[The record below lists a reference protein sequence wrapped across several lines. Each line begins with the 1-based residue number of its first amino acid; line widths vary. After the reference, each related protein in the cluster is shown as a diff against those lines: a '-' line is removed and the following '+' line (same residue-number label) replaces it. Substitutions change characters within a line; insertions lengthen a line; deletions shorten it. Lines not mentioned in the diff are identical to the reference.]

1 MVSAFRNAGVKR
13 ILLHRLKLKMGLK
26 SVHPFQSREV
36 IEKIVQYACA
46 DSLAE
51 IMGTLAVFG
60 ELDKDDVCCLLPA
73 VCCLLPAVCCLLSTV
88 CCLLPRSW
96 ALWPCLVR

>member
-13 ILLHRLKLKMGLK
+13 ILLHRLKLKMGFK

-36 IEKIVQYACA
+36 IEKIVQFACA

-60 ELDKDDVCCLLPA
+60 ELDRDA
-73 VCCLLPAVCCLLSTV
+73 VCCLLLAVCCPLSAVCCLLSAF
-88 CCLLPRSW
+88 CCRDHMHSGR
-96 ALWPCLVR
+96 V